1 MSELIEFWNDL
12 GFLDGVEEE
21 KKERLSR
28 EYQKAADFLMENG
41 DKINENLEVMFFPII
56 RRIVS
61 STDRF
66 TEIDIYKVIDLFPN
80 CQKRAE
86 KICATDSHIDKEA
99 EICLLISEEYIEKYG
114 NNNFNDTNK
123 IKL

>member
-1 MSELIEFWNDL
+1 MSELVNFWDNL
-12 GFLDGVEEE
+12 GFLQGVEEE

-41 DKINENLEVMFFPII
+41 DKINENLEVMLFPII

-61 STDRF
+61 LTDRF
-66 TEIDIYKVIDLFPN
+66 TEIDIYKIIDLFPN
-80 CQKRAE
+80 CQKRVE

-99 EICLLISEEYIEKYG
+99 ELSLVISEEYAEKYG
-114 NNNFNDTNK
+114 NNKFNDINK
-123 IKL
+123 FKL

>member
-41 DKINENLEVMFFPII
+41 DKINENLEFMLFPII

-61 STDRF
+61 LTDIF
-66 TEIDIYKVIDLFPN
+66 TEIDINKIIDLFPN

>member
-1 MSELIEFWNDL
+1 MSELIELWNDL

-41 DKINENLEVMFFPII
+41 DKINGNLEFMFFPII

-61 STDRF
+61 LTDRF
-66 TEIDIYKVIDLFPN
+66 TEIDI
-80 CQKRAE
+80 
-86 KICATDSHIDKEA
+86 
-99 EICLLISEEYIEKYG
+99 
-114 NNNFNDTNK
+114 NK
-123 IKL
+123 III

>member
-1 MSELIEFWNDL
+1 MSELVNFWGDL
-12 GFLDGVEEE
+12 GFLQGVEEE

-41 DKINENLEVMFFPII
+41 DKINENIEVMLFPII

-61 STDRF
+61 LTDIF
-66 TEIDIYKVIDLFPN
+66 TEIDINKIIDLFPN

-99 EICLLISEEYIEKYG
+99 ELCLCISEEYAEKYG
-114 NNNFNDTNK
+114 NNKFNDVNK
-123 IKL
+123 FKL